1 VSSFRSLRRAD
12 TQQAK
17 LLAAE
22 LKAIGFTNPEFGPD
36 AAVIASGYSCRRDA
50 VRMGKVTFKI

>member
-1 VSSFRSLRRAD
+1 
-12 TQQAK
+12 

-36 AAVIASGYSCRRDA
+36 AAVIASDYSCRRDA